1 MMIIDNDLA
10 KEWYPT
16 FWKSTYFKPQQ
27 ICYSTKEVKDDRILI
42 IKKGTLIVQVAT
54 EDGKKIHTEILT
66 KGNVINA
73 EALIENHSEW
83 VIKDFIHYQV
93 IALDNVEI
101 YEIEKEFFLSHLY
114 LDPRK
119 YHQLIEEI
127 IKQFITVSFSHILAN
142 KKTAVKIS
150 WALVRIA
157 KQVGEK
163 LTDDLYRL
171 PSFANRTFISQIAGA
186 GKARTSE
193 AIRELDDYGIFE
205 RCDKELIISR
215 NKLQEYL
222 KAESFSEYSVL

>member
-1 MMIIDNDLA
+1 MIVDKDLT

-16 FWKSTYFKPQQ
+16 FWKSKYFKPQQ
-27 ICYSTKEVKDDRILI
+27 ICYSTKEATDDQILI
-42 IKKGTLIVQVAT
+42 IKKGSLIVQVAT

-66 KGNVINA
+66 EGNVINA

-93 IALDNVEI
+93 IALDDVEV

-119 YHQLIEEI
+119 YHQLMEEI

-142 KKTAVKIS
+142 KKPAVKIS

-157 KQVGEK
+157 KQAGEK
-163 LTDDLYRL
+163 LSDDLYKL
-171 PSFANRTFISQIAGA
+171 PSYANRTFIAQIANA

-193 AIRELDDYGIFE
+193 AIRELDELGIFE
-205 RCDKELIISR
+205 KCDKQLIICRSKLLDYLR
-215 NKLQEYL
+215 N
-222 KAESFSEYSVL
+222 ESFSEYILA